1 MRKLIEQYQ
10 KQIEE
15 LKKEN
20 EALRRMNRKMRELAL
35 RFTDGMMA
43 FELSQSGV
51 RPLYISDNICS
62 FFGYSREEWLGLTKE
77 SQPIATFVSRSGIP
91 LEVFLEL
98 LQQGEAEF
106 DFIDVAEGRQKR
118 VRAVCTEP
126 GESDL
131 HYVLLYEIH
140 RKEIAVEQPVVIRT
154 FGYFDVFVEGKA
166 VAFRNEKSKELLALL
181 VDRRGGFVT
190 SSEAISYL
198 WENEDVN
205 QLTLARY
212 RKVALRLKNLLEEY
226 GIAHIVETVD
236 GKRRIVPQAVSCDL
250 FDHLQGGQLFK
261 GSYLTNY
268 SWAEVTLSELGGI
281 QE

>member
-10 KQIEE
+10 RQIDE

-20 EALRRMNRKMRELAL
+20 EALRSMNRKMRELAL

-43 FELSQSGV
+43 FELSHGGV
-51 RPLYISDNICS
+51 RPLYISDNICH
-62 FFGYSREEWLGLTKE
+62 FFGYSREEWLGFTKE
-77 SQPIATFVSRSGIP
+77 SQPIGSFVSKSGIP

-98 LQQGEAEF
+98 LQQGQAEF
-106 DFIDVAEGRQKR
+106 DFLDVMQGKQRR
-118 VRAVCTEP
+118 IRAVCTEA
-126 GESDL
+126 GENEL
-131 HYVLLYEIH
+131 RYVLLYEVE
-140 RKEIAVEQPVVIRT
+140 RKASKQEQAVVIRT

-166 VAFRNEKSKELLALL
+166 IAFRNEKSKELLALL

-198 WENEDVN
+198 WEDEAVS

-236 GKRRIVPQAVSCDL
+236 GKRRIVPQNVSCDL
-250 FDHLQGGQLFK
+250 FDYLAGQKELFK
-261 GSYLTNY
+261 GSYLLNY
-268 SWAEVTLSELGGI
+268 SWGEVTAAELL
-281 QE
+281 EE